1 MRKLSVIVVL
11 CLSSA
16 AYAADDA
23 PSNIFHA
30 DLSNPD
36 LAAAVTA
43 FEDVCMPFVLHKTE
57 LTRAWDKAHHENHLA
72 GQNFIFQSGEVIP
85 RKYLIEPAREEW
97 KPPTQA
103 LNAGS
108 LGAGGRVNTH
118 TRGQFTVF
126 DGTSYQSVKSTKT
139 IVLAT
144 GVTIGRVPFVPAKY
158 KTIPTDVQT
167 YALASDARVTAV
179 LDWNFPFQSLPPG
192 KSCEM
197 HLKTPDFD
205 KSEFIESFIEK
216 DADWIPSET
225 FSSHRFWEQC
235 VINGKEQFLFTANYS
250 TGEDIVDSFSV
261 KVTRNDRRHK
271 SVCTL
276 IP

>member
-57 LTRAWDKAHHENHLA
+57 LTRA
-72 GQNFIFQSGEVIP
+72 
-85 RKYLIEPAREEW
+85 YLIEPAREEW

-108 LGAGGRVNTH
+108 LGARARVNTH

-126 DGTSYQSVKSTKT
+126 DGTSSQSVKSTKT
-139 IVLAT
+139 IVRAT
-144 GVTIGRVPFVPAKY
+144 GEIGRVPLVPAKY

-197 HLKTPDFD
+197 HLKTPEFD

-216 DADWIPSET
+216 DADWIPRET

-261 KVTRNDRRHK
+261 KVTRNDRRHT
-271 SVCTL
+271 SVCTF